1 MKIFAGIMDN
11 KIAVQAS
18 IGEQHNE
25 KMDLEPINV
34 VNDIKEQ

>member
-25 KMDLEPINV
+25 KWIWS
-34 VNDIKEQ
+34 Q